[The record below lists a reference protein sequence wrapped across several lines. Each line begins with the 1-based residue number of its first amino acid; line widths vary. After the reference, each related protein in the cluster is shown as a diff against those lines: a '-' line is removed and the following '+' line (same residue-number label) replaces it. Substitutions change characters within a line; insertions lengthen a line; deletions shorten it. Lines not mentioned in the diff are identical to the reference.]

1 MGYEQPTLLG
11 AHSWG
16 LPYWILPVMA
26 SVAEI
31 GSHPILLGAS
41 SPSSLE
47 FGYLVM
53 HYLAELA
60 IHSLF

>member
-1 MGYEQPTLLG
+1 MGYEQPILLG

-16 LPYWILPVMA
+16 LAYWVLPVMA

-31 GSHPILLGAS
+31 VNHRILLVAP
-41 SPSSLE
+41 SPSWLE
-47 FGYLVM
+47 FGYLAM

>member
-1 MGYEQPTLLG
+1 MGTLVGLALLG
-11 AHSWG
+11 
-16 LPYWILPVMA
+16 

-31 GSHPILLGAS
+31 GSHPILRGAS

-53 HYLAELA
+53 HYLA
-60 IHSLF
+60 